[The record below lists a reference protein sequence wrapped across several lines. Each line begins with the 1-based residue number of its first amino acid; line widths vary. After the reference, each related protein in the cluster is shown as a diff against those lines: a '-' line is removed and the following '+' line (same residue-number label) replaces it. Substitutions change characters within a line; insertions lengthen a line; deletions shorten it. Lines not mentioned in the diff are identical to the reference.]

1 MQPLVLLAHFFDEAV
16 TIKVSTAELFLIRGW
31 TLKLLETKFGSQVY
45 GTATPFSDIDIGVV
59 ALESPLHVFG
69 LQDATDF
76 PQIQDAENRD
86 VRRFWLKR
94 FLRLCV
100 RGNPNVLEWLYT
112 PDEHIEFM
120 HPLFNQFVLNYR
132 SQFLD
137 YDKIIQSHLGFA
149 KSQIIKMT
157 RHEKEMGAKRRALV
171 EVYGYDT
178 KYASHAI
185 RLIYQLTDVL
195 SRGRIVLPYPEN
207 VRTELLAIKL
217 GQVSLSEFDVI
228 YQARKDEVEQLIVD
242 KRDLIDSV
250 KPDHDTIAC
259 ILEEFYQTAWC

>member
-1 MQPLVLLAHFFDEAV
+1 M
-16 TIKVSTAELFLIRGW
+16 
-31 TLKLLETKFGSQVY
+31 KLLETKFGSQVY
-45 GTATPFSDIDIGVV
+45 GTATPFSDIDVGVV
-59 ALESPLHVFG
+59 ALESPLHIFG

-76 PQIQDAENRD
+76 PQIQDEENRD

-112 PDEHIEFM
+112 PEEHVIYT
-120 HPLFNQFVLNYR
+120 HPLFENYILFYR
-132 SQFLD
+132 DVFLD

-157 RHEKEMGAKRRALV
+157 RHEKEMGAKRKSLV
-171 EVYGYDT
+171 MAYGYDT

-185 RLIYQLTDVL
+185 RLIYQLTQIL
-195 SRGRIVLPYPEN
+195 EHGRIVLPYPES
-207 VRTELLAIKL
+207 VRTELLSIKI

-228 YQARKDEVEQLIVD
+228 YQERKAAVEKVIEDNQ
-242 KRDLIDSV
+242 DLIRMT
-250 KPDHDTIAC
+250 KPNHQTIAG
-259 ILEEFYQTAWC
+259 ILEEVYQKGWNKIP